1 MALVFLLVVEVEELS
16 FVLVAVLLVVEVQE
30 VPPVALAMLLLLL
43 RWLVCQERQQVV
55 QHC

>member
-1 MALVFLLVVEVEELS
+1 MAVVFLLVVEVEELS
-16 FVLVAVLLVVEVQE
+16 FVLVAVLLVVEVEE
-30 VPPVALAMLLLLL
+30 VPPVALAVLLLLL